1 MDSTDKN
8 NLALKPIAH
17 MQTLIDSLHP
27 LANFPVRKA
36 RQGQS
41 FQFLLQDK
49 RMCFLLVR
57 GECDI
62 KRNGDSLILHAMKAP
77 SIAGLSNYTPD
88 PSHLKAQATTAI
100 EYIYIPLEEF
110 IRHVDEH
117 NLWKQV
123 AYSLMHVNSR
133 FNEYMKSTTAIPNYE
148 LICNLLSSLC
158 NESFEIRATVS
169 AVQYILDRTSLSR
182 SGVMK
187 TLAALNAGGYIV
199 IKRGLLITLNKLP
212 EKF

>member
-1 MDSTDKN
+1 MDNYDKN
-8 NLALKPIAH
+8 GLTSKPVAH
-17 MQTLIDSLHP
+17 IQALIDSLLP
-27 LANFPVRKA
+27 LTLFPVRKGKP
-36 RQGQS
+36 GQS

-57 GECDI
+57 GECVI
-62 KRNGDSLILHAMKAP
+62 KRNSDSLILHAMIAP
-77 SIAGLSNYTPD
+77 GITGLSNFTPA
-88 PSHLKAQATTAI
+88 PAHLKVQATTAI
-100 EYIYIPLEEF
+100 EYIYLSLDEF
-110 IRHVDEH
+110 YRHVDDH
-117 NLWKQV
+117 DLWKAV

-148 LICNLLSSLC
+148 LICNLLTALSE
-158 NESFEIRATVS
+158 ESFETRATVS

-199 IKRGLLITLNKLP
+199 IKRGLLIKMNKLP